1 MAIFSELSKKV
12 QNMASIASE
21 KAQEAASSAK
31 TSVSILAE
39 QREIEKNYKVI
50 GEWFVSEHSEDA
62 PEAVADVV
70 ASIAASKAR
79 IAELEAGRAS
89 RTEEVEA
96 SDEKVCPNCG
106 VTSETPFCPQ
116 CGTPLK

>member
-21 KAQEAASSAK
+21 KAQEVAGSAK

-50 GEWFVSEHSEDA
+50 GEWYVSEHSDDA
-62 PEAVADVV
+62 PEAIADVV
-70 ASIAASKAR
+70 AAIASSKAR
-79 IAELEAGRAS
+79 IAELEAERAA
-89 RTEEVEA
+89 RTEEESV
-96 SDEKVCPNCG
+96 DEKVCPNCG
-106 VTSETPFCPQ
+106 VTSQTPFCPQ

>member
-1 MAIFSELSKKV
+1 MAIFSELSKKAKNV
-12 QNMASIASE
+12 ASIASE
-21 KAQEAASSAK
+21 KAQVAASSAK

-39 QREIEKNYKVI
+39 QREIDKNYKVI
-50 GEWFVSEHSEDA
+50 GEWYVSEHGENASD
-62 PEAVADVV
+62 AVADVV

-79 IAELEAGRAS
+79 IAELEAGRAA
-89 RTEEVEA
+89 RAEEESS